1 MKIAFFVGL
10 FPELSDTFI
19 LSQITGLMDRG
30 HDVHIFADR
39 PGANEKLHPDYVKY
53 KLAERLTYW
62 PTDGGGVLTRAA
74 TLARFAF
81 TRPTALSKRRCGF
94 LAGTRRLLG
103 AIEALRPI
111 REFDIVHCHYGPNGL
126 LATALRACGALRG
139 RVSVVFHAYDVTR
152 TPARYGEN
160 CYASLFESAEWLAPI
175 SEFWRARLIRMGAPP
190 RRVSVHHMG
199 IDCGAFAFQA
209 PRALGGRPAR
219 LLMIA
224 RLVEKK
230 GVKYAID
237 AVAGL
242 RAFRERVR
250 LRILG
255 DGPLRGELEA
265 QVRRLNVGD
274 IVEMPGWAD
283 ADEVRSALRD
293 SDALLAPSITATDG
307 DMEGIPMVLMEAMA
321 MGVPVIS
328 TRHSGIPELIENGVS
343 GLLAP
348 ERDVDALTEH
358 IERLLRDTALR
369 EHIRHAGR
377 RRVEE
382 AFNVDRLND
391 ELVTRFQAMLQRR

>member
-1 MKIAFFVGL
+1 MKIAFFAGL

-19 LSQITGLMDRG
+19 LSQITGLIDRG

-39 PGANEKLHPDYVKY
+39 PGASEKLHPDYVKY
-53 KLAERLTYW
+53 GIADRLTYW
-62 PTDGGGVLTRAA
+62 PSGPAGIVGRAA
-74 TLARFAF
+74 TLARFAL
-81 TRPTALSKRRCGF
+81 TRPTALSRAKCGF
-94 LAGTRRLLG
+94 LAGTRRLL
-103 AIEALRPI
+103 ANVDALRPL
-111 REFDIVHCHYGPNGL
+111 REFDIIHCHYGPNGM
-126 LATALRACGALRG
+126 LATALRACGVLRG

-152 TPARYGEN
+152 TPARFGER
-160 CYASLFESAEWLAPI
+160 CYTPLFESAEWLAPI
-175 SEFWRARLIRMGAPP
+175 SEFWRERLIRMGAGP

-199 IDCGAFAFQA
+199 IDCGSFAFQ
-209 PRALGGRPAR
+209 PTRSLSGRPAR

-230 GVKYAID
+230 GVRYAIE
-237 AVAGL
+237 AVAKL
-242 RAFRERVR
+242 RAFRERVH

-255 DGPLRGELEA
+255 DGPLRSQIESQVKVLKAEGAVELA
-265 QVRRLNVGD
+265 
-274 IVEMPGWAD
+274 GWAD
-283 ADEVRSALRD
+283 ADEVRAALRD
-293 SDALLAPSITATDG
+293 SDALLAPSVTAADG

-348 ERDVDALTEH
+348 ERDVDALADH

-377 RRVEE
+377 RRVED
-382 AFNVDRLND
+382 AFNIDRLND
-391 ELVTRFQAMLQRR
+391 ELVRRFEEMA